1 VNDTWFLGLSGSETS
16 KTLNT
21 SVSIPYGYFTGTFNA
36 SYSESV
42 TQLTATTELFEPTTS
57 YGFDLAYL
65 VNRNSTSKTFLDF
78 EFGETTSDRFING
91 TALTAQDFTTYKAG
105 FRHERYGEGTFLS
118 ARGALKYGKL
128 TSDASGIVA
137 GEGPQKDFTLLTFG
151 GAYQKQFEN
160 NRSLFVTLSAQM
172 SSAPLFSTHQFSIG
186 GRNNLRGV
194 NGVSIS
200 GDSGISITSEYN
212 FLVGKRQT
220 DPDAAPRFVDK
231 LRPFLFLDAGAIDN
245 RQQDITSIGIG
256 IGIGIGAGAKY
267 YFKNNVIDVY
277 AGFPLKSSGSLDVRG
292 AEIGLNLSMKV
303 F

>member
-1 VNDTWFLGLSGSETS
+1 MNDTWFLGLSGSETS

-186 GRNNLRGV
+186 GATICAV
-194 NGVSIS
+194 
-200 GDSGISITSEYN
+200 
-212 FLVGKRQT
+212 
-220 DPDAAPRFVDK
+220 
-231 LRPFLFLDAGAIDN
+231 
-245 RQQDITSIGIG
+245 
-256 IGIGIGAGAKY
+256 
-267 YFKNNVIDVY
+267 
-277 AGFPLKSSGSLDVRG
+277 
-292 AEIGLNLSMKV
+292 
-303 F
+303 

>member
-1 VNDTWFLGLSGSETS
+1 
-16 KTLNT
+16 
-21 SVSIPYGYFTGTFNA
+21 
-36 SYSESV
+36 
-42 TQLTATTELFEPTTS
+42 
-57 YGFDLAYL
+57 
-65 VNRNSTSKTFLDF
+65 
-78 EFGETTSDRFING
+78 
-91 TALTAQDFTTYKAG
+91 
-105 FRHERYGEGTFLS
+105 
-118 ARGALKYGKL
+118 
-128 TSDASGIVA
+128 
-137 GEGPQKDFTLLTFG
+137 
-151 GAYQKQFEN
+151 
-160 NRSLFVTLSAQM
+160 M
-172 SSAPLFSTHQFSIG
+172 
-186 GRNNLRGV
+186 RGV

-256 IGIGIGAGAKY
+256 IGAGAKY

-277 AGFPLKSSGSLDVRG
+277 AGFPLKSSGSLDGRG